1 MSSLKRGIH
10 KYRLGYYHCRT
21 IRLPWKNPWEYRR
34 NRLYRKQYK
43 NQNDLYYNKPIY
55 RQETIFQTSIGFD
68 KIKDPET
75 LVLLELYSHWPGHG
89 TTIYLYLVF
98 SIICACSYMLI
109 QNCLIG
115 SVLETIFTNK

>member
-1 MSSLKRGIH
+1 MNPNVFFETGGIH

-21 IRLPWKNPWEYRR
+21 IRLPWKKTPWEYRR

-98 SIICACSYMLI
+98 FYYMCMQLHVDSKLSHWK
-109 QNCLIG
+109 C
-115 SVLETIFTNK
+115 T

>member
-1 MSSLKRGIH
+1 MNPNVFETGNTQIQARLLSLSYDKTSLE
-10 KYRLGYYHCRT
+10 KT
-21 IRLPWKNPWEYRR
+21 PWEYRR

-75 LVLLELYSHWPGHG
+75 LVLAYIAIGLVMVQQFTLLGLFYYMCMQLHVDSKLSHWKC
-89 TTIYLYLVF
+89 T
-98 SIICACSYMLI
+98 
-109 QNCLIG
+109 
-115 SVLETIFTNK
+115 

>member
-1 MSSLKRGIH
+1 MNPNVFFEMGNTQIQARLLSLLYDKTS
-10 KYRLGYYHCRT
+10 LE
-21 IRLPWKNPWEYRR
+21 KNPWEYRR

-98 SIICACSYMLI
+98 FYYMCMQLHVDSKLSHWK
-109 QNCLIG
+109 C
-115 SVLETIFTNK
+115 T